1 MEGKGKR
8 PSPHP
13 VHTLT
18 PRGRGKVIG
27 QTHSRWARGRY
38 TGVCHGSD
46 WDVGRQRDI
55 PLSFLSSEGNTSSG
69 KRDVPPR
76 PCLLERGGRASA
88 FWSGCLSFMMMT
100 RGVGFTY
107 LFSSFLAPQGVCFSC
122 TKLHMRRLGP
132 LKTLWLGLLDSAPDI
147 HTYIHAL
154 SFASQ
159 MHIDVF
165 GEWL

>member
-107 LFSSFLAPQGVCFSC
+107 LFFSLFLP
-122 TKLHMRRLGP
+122 RRVFAFHAQNYTCGDLVHSRHFGWACS
-132 LKTLWLGLLDSAPDI
+132 TARRTYT
-147 HTYIHAL
+147 HTY
-154 SFASQ
+154 
-159 MHIDVF
+159 MHYPS
-165 GEWL
+165 LLRCT